1 MRHLLILISLL
12 STLSFIGCRDESDA
26 IYLIDRA
33 ESLLKSDPDSSHI
46 LLDSIAVPD
55 NLSDKLLARWCM
67 LSGKV
72 ADTLYTDLPY
82 VQQLLRAQAYYKS
95 HGTKQEQA
103 KIGLY
108 LGRSYVEDK
117 ENEKAMKVYLQALDI
132 ALRSEDYNQA
142 GYICSY
148 MGDLYDFE
156 GNYLLGKDKYKE
168 AESYFRKAGNMRSSA
183 FALRDVGRMYAFSD
197 SLDIALIFLLKADTI
212 IVEVGDSSDIGT
224 IYNGIG
230 NIYNML
236 GNKEL
241 AKLYLWKNVNMSDFD
256 DAPSYRTL
264 AGIYIE
270 EGDFKNARICLE
282 KASVPSFNDMT
293 RFSVLYG
300 YSLLEKAE
308 GNWEKAWFYLDE
320 YNSASDSILT
330 IRNRENIIKIEK
342 EYEHLKI
349 SLENMRLKSDK
360 QKYFI
365 YWVISVS
372 ILLILLW
379 VFQIRIDRKN
389 KRLLKQEIDL
399 SNKSNELF
407 RLRDNLR
414 NKQDRLE
421 ALSIQLSE
429 KNEKLNELDSREKL
443 EKEYEQIKKEEE
455 TLVLRIAERRKDL
468 FLSSA
473 IAKKVIKLSQKVV
486 PGATKSPLSEKD
498 WQNIITQVNEVY
510 PFLADRLAAFNLS
523 AAELRYCYLSLLGLD
538 SIGESILLHIQPD
551 SVNKRRQRVRQR
563 LGIIAK
569 ELDLCAYLIKL
580 SQKVVPGATKSPLS
594 EKDWQNIITQ
604 VNEVYPFLA
613 DRLAAFNLSAAEL
626 RYCYLSLLGL
636 DSIGES
642 ILLHIQPD
650 SVNKRRQRVRQRL
663 GIIAKELD
671 LCAYLINSVQ

>member
-407 RLRDNLR
+407 RLRDNSR

-569 ELDLCAYLIKL
+569 ELDLCAYLI
-580 SQKVVPGATKSPLS
+580 
-594 EKDWQNIITQ
+594 
-604 VNEVYPFLA
+604 
-613 DRLAAFNLSAAEL
+613 
-626 RYCYLSLLGL
+626 
-636 DSIGES
+636 
-642 ILLHIQPD
+642 
-650 SVNKRRQRVRQRL
+650 
-663 GIIAKELD
+663 
-671 LCAYLINSVQ
+671 NSVQ

>member
-241 AKLYLWKNVNMSDFD
+241 TKLYLWKNVNMSDFD

-569 ELDLCAYLIKL
+569 ELDLCAYLI
-580 SQKVVPGATKSPLS
+580 
-594 EKDWQNIITQ
+594 
-604 VNEVYPFLA
+604 
-613 DRLAAFNLSAAEL
+613 
-626 RYCYLSLLGL
+626 
-636 DSIGES
+636 
-642 ILLHIQPD
+642 
-650 SVNKRRQRVRQRL
+650 
-663 GIIAKELD
+663 
-671 LCAYLINSVQ
+671 NSVQ

>member
-407 RLRDNLR
+407 RLWDNLR

-569 ELDLCAYLIKL
+569 ELDLCAYLI
-580 SQKVVPGATKSPLS
+580 
-594 EKDWQNIITQ
+594 
-604 VNEVYPFLA
+604 
-613 DRLAAFNLSAAEL
+613 
-626 RYCYLSLLGL
+626 
-636 DSIGES
+636 
-642 ILLHIQPD
+642 
-650 SVNKRRQRVRQRL
+650 
-663 GIIAKELD
+663 
-671 LCAYLINSVQ
+671 NSVQ

>member
-82 VQQLLRAQAYYKS
+82 VQQLLRAQAYYYKS

-569 ELDLCAYLIKL
+569 ELDLCAYLI
-580 SQKVVPGATKSPLS
+580 
-594 EKDWQNIITQ
+594 
-604 VNEVYPFLA
+604 
-613 DRLAAFNLSAAEL
+613 
-626 RYCYLSLLGL
+626 
-636 DSIGES
+636 
-642 ILLHIQPD
+642 
-650 SVNKRRQRVRQRL
+650 
-663 GIIAKELD
+663 
-671 LCAYLINSVQ
+671 NSVQ

>member
-12 STLSFIGCRDESDA
+12 STLSFIGCKDESEA
-26 IYLIDRA
+26 TYLIDRA
-33 ESLLKSDPDSSHI
+33 ESLLKSDPDSSLI

-67 LSGKV
+67 LYGRV

-82 VQQLLRAQAYYKS
+82 VQQLRRAQAYYEA

-132 ALRSEDYNQA
+132 ALRCEDYNQA

-183 FALRDVGRMYAFSD
+183 FALQDIGRMYAFSD
-197 SLDIALIFLLKADTI
+197 SLDIALTFLLKADTI

-236 GNKEL
+236 DNKEL
-241 AKLYLWKNVNMSDFD
+241 AKLYLWKDINMSDFD

-330 IRNRENIIKIEK
+330 IRNRENIIKMEK
-342 EYEHLKI
+342 EYVHLKI
-349 SLENMRLKSDK
+349 SLENMRLRSDK
-360 QKYFI
+360 QTYLI
-365 YWVISVS
+365 YLIISVS

-414 NKQDRLE
+414 IKQDRLE

-498 WQNIITQVNEVY
+498 WQNM
-510 PFLADRLAAFNLS
+510 
-523 AAELRYCYLSLLGLD
+523 
-538 SIGESILLHIQPD
+538 
-551 SVNKRRQRVRQR
+551 
-563 LGIIAK
+563 
-569 ELDLCAYLIKL
+569 
-580 SQKVVPGATKSPLS
+580 
-594 EKDWQNIITQ
+594 ITQ

>member
-569 ELDLCAYLIKL
+569 ELDLCAYLI
-580 SQKVVPGATKSPLS
+580 
-594 EKDWQNIITQ
+594 
-604 VNEVYPFLA
+604 
-613 DRLAAFNLSAAEL
+613 
-626 RYCYLSLLGL
+626 
-636 DSIGES
+636 
-642 ILLHIQPD
+642 
-650 SVNKRRQRVRQRL
+650 
-663 GIIAKELD
+663 
-671 LCAYLINSVQ
+671 NSVQ

>member
-270 EGDFKNARICLE
+270 EGDFKSARICLE

-569 ELDLCAYLIKL
+569 ELDLCAYLI
-580 SQKVVPGATKSPLS
+580 
-594 EKDWQNIITQ
+594 
-604 VNEVYPFLA
+604 
-613 DRLAAFNLSAAEL
+613 
-626 RYCYLSLLGL
+626 
-636 DSIGES
+636 
-642 ILLHIQPD
+642 
-650 SVNKRRQRVRQRL
+650 
-663 GIIAKELD
+663 
-671 LCAYLINSVQ
+671 NSVQ

>member
-429 KNEKLNELDSREKL
+429 KKEKLNELDSREKL

-569 ELDLCAYLIKL
+569 ELDLCAYLI
-580 SQKVVPGATKSPLS
+580 
-594 EKDWQNIITQ
+594 
-604 VNEVYPFLA
+604 
-613 DRLAAFNLSAAEL
+613 
-626 RYCYLSLLGL
+626 
-636 DSIGES
+636 
-642 ILLHIQPD
+642 
-650 SVNKRRQRVRQRL
+650 
-663 GIIAKELD
+663 
-671 LCAYLINSVQ
+671 NSVQ

>member
-473 IAKKVIKLSQKVV
+473 IAKKVIKLS
-486 PGATKSPLSEKD
+486 
-498 WQNIITQVNEVY
+498 
-510 PFLADRLAAFNLS
+510 
-523 AAELRYCYLSLLGLD
+523 
-538 SIGESILLHIQPD
+538 H
-551 SVNKRRQRVRQR
+551 
-563 LGIIAK
+563 
-569 ELDLCAYLIKL
+569 
-580 SQKVVPGATKSPLS
+580 KVVPGATKSPLS

>member
-308 GNWEKAWFYLDE
+308 GNREKAWFYLDE

-569 ELDLCAYLIKL
+569 ELDLCAYLI
-580 SQKVVPGATKSPLS
+580 
-594 EKDWQNIITQ
+594 
-604 VNEVYPFLA
+604 
-613 DRLAAFNLSAAEL
+613 
-626 RYCYLSLLGL
+626 
-636 DSIGES
+636 
-642 ILLHIQPD
+642 
-650 SVNKRRQRVRQRL
+650 
-663 GIIAKELD
+663 
-671 LCAYLINSVQ
+671 NSVQ

>member
-236 GNKEL
+236 VNKEL

-538 SIGESILLHIQPD
+538 SIGESILLHIQ
-551 SVNKRRQRVRQR
+551 
-563 LGIIAK
+563 L
-569 ELDLCAYLIKL
+569 
-580 SQKVVPGATKSPLS
+580 
-594 EKDWQNIITQ
+594 
-604 VNEVYPFLA
+604 
-613 DRLAAFNLSAAEL
+613 
-626 RYCYLSLLGL
+626 
-636 DSIGES
+636 
-642 ILLHIQPD
+642 D

>member
-26 IYLIDRA
+26 TYLIDRA
-33 ESLLKSDPDSSHI
+33 ESLLKSDPDSSLI

-407 RLRDNLR
+407 RLRDHLR

-569 ELDLCAYLIKL
+569 ELDLCAYLI
-580 SQKVVPGATKSPLS
+580 
-594 EKDWQNIITQ
+594 
-604 VNEVYPFLA
+604 
-613 DRLAAFNLSAAEL
+613 
-626 RYCYLSLLGL
+626 
-636 DSIGES
+636 
-642 ILLHIQPD
+642 
-650 SVNKRRQRVRQRL
+650 
-663 GIIAKELD
+663 
-671 LCAYLINSVQ
+671 NSVQ

>member
-365 YWVISVS
+365 YWVIFVS

-569 ELDLCAYLIKL
+569 ELDLCAYLI
-580 SQKVVPGATKSPLS
+580 
-594 EKDWQNIITQ
+594 
-604 VNEVYPFLA
+604 
-613 DRLAAFNLSAAEL
+613 
-626 RYCYLSLLGL
+626 
-636 DSIGES
+636 
-642 ILLHIQPD
+642 
-650 SVNKRRQRVRQRL
+650 
-663 GIIAKELD
+663 
-671 LCAYLINSVQ
+671 NSVQ

>member
-1 MRHLLILISLL
+1 MQVWILPVRSLL

-569 ELDLCAYLIKL
+569 ELDLCAYLI
-580 SQKVVPGATKSPLS
+580 
-594 EKDWQNIITQ
+594 
-604 VNEVYPFLA
+604 
-613 DRLAAFNLSAAEL
+613 
-626 RYCYLSLLGL
+626 
-636 DSIGES
+636 
-642 ILLHIQPD
+642 
-650 SVNKRRQRVRQRL
+650 
-663 GIIAKELD
+663 
-671 LCAYLINSVQ
+671 NSVQ

>member
-67 LSGKV
+67 LYGRV

-569 ELDLCAYLIKL
+569 ELDLCAYLI
-580 SQKVVPGATKSPLS
+580 
-594 EKDWQNIITQ
+594 
-604 VNEVYPFLA
+604 
-613 DRLAAFNLSAAEL
+613 
-626 RYCYLSLLGL
+626 
-636 DSIGES
+636 
-642 ILLHIQPD
+642 
-650 SVNKRRQRVRQRL
+650 
-663 GIIAKELD
+663 
-671 LCAYLINSVQ
+671 NSVQ

>member
-360 QKYFI
+360 QIFFI

-569 ELDLCAYLIKL
+569 ELDLCAYLI
-580 SQKVVPGATKSPLS
+580 
-594 EKDWQNIITQ
+594 
-604 VNEVYPFLA
+604 
-613 DRLAAFNLSAAEL
+613 
-626 RYCYLSLLGL
+626 
-636 DSIGES
+636 
-642 ILLHIQPD
+642 
-650 SVNKRRQRVRQRL
+650 
-663 GIIAKELD
+663 
-671 LCAYLINSVQ
+671 NSVQ

>member
-183 FALRDVGRMYAFSD
+183 FALQDVGRMYAFSD

-569 ELDLCAYLIKL
+569 ELDLCAYLI
-580 SQKVVPGATKSPLS
+580 
-594 EKDWQNIITQ
+594 
-604 VNEVYPFLA
+604 
-613 DRLAAFNLSAAEL
+613 
-626 RYCYLSLLGL
+626 
-636 DSIGES
+636 
-642 ILLHIQPD
+642 
-650 SVNKRRQRVRQRL
+650 
-663 GIIAKELD
+663 
-671 LCAYLINSVQ
+671 NSVQ

>member
-82 VQQLLRAQAYYKS
+82 VQQLLRAKAYYKS

-569 ELDLCAYLIKL
+569 ELDLCAYLI
-580 SQKVVPGATKSPLS
+580 
-594 EKDWQNIITQ
+594 
-604 VNEVYPFLA
+604 
-613 DRLAAFNLSAAEL
+613 
-626 RYCYLSLLGL
+626 
-636 DSIGES
+636 
-642 ILLHIQPD
+642 
-650 SVNKRRQRVRQRL
+650 
-663 GIIAKELD
+663 
-671 LCAYLINSVQ
+671 NSVQ

>member
-236 GNKEL
+236 DNKEL
-241 AKLYLWKNVNMSDFD
+241 AKLYLWRNVNMSDFD

-569 ELDLCAYLIKL
+569 ELDLCAYLI
-580 SQKVVPGATKSPLS
+580 
-594 EKDWQNIITQ
+594 
-604 VNEVYPFLA
+604 
-613 DRLAAFNLSAAEL
+613 
-626 RYCYLSLLGL
+626 
-636 DSIGES
+636 
-642 ILLHIQPD
+642 
-650 SVNKRRQRVRQRL
+650 
-663 GIIAKELD
+663 
-671 LCAYLINSVQ
+671 NSVQ

>member
-523 AAELRYCYLSLLGLD
+523 AAELRYCYLSLL
-538 SIGESILLHIQPD
+538 
-551 SVNKRRQRVRQR
+551 V
-563 LGIIAK
+563 
-569 ELDLCAYLIKL
+569 
-580 SQKVVPGATKSPLS
+580 
-594 EKDWQNIITQ
+594 
-604 VNEVYPFLA
+604 
-613 DRLAAFNLSAAEL
+613 
-626 RYCYLSLLGL
+626 L

>member
-455 TLVLRIAERRKDL
+455 TLVLRIAEWRKDL

-569 ELDLCAYLIKL
+569 ELDLCAYLI
-580 SQKVVPGATKSPLS
+580 
-594 EKDWQNIITQ
+594 
-604 VNEVYPFLA
+604 
-613 DRLAAFNLSAAEL
+613 
-626 RYCYLSLLGL
+626 
-636 DSIGES
+636 
-642 ILLHIQPD
+642 
-650 SVNKRRQRVRQRL
+650 
-663 GIIAKELD
+663 
-671 LCAYLINSVQ
+671 NSVQ

>member
-429 KNEKLNELDSREKL
+429 KNEKLNELDSRGKL

-569 ELDLCAYLIKL
+569 ELDLCAYLI
-580 SQKVVPGATKSPLS
+580 
-594 EKDWQNIITQ
+594 
-604 VNEVYPFLA
+604 
-613 DRLAAFNLSAAEL
+613 
-626 RYCYLSLLGL
+626 
-636 DSIGES
+636 
-642 ILLHIQPD
+642 
-650 SVNKRRQRVRQRL
+650 
-663 GIIAKELD
+663 
-671 LCAYLINSVQ
+671 NSVQ

>member
-1 MRHLLILISLL
+1 
-12 STLSFIGCRDESDA
+12 
-26 IYLIDRA
+26 
-33 ESLLKSDPDSSHI
+33 
-46 LLDSIAVPD
+46 
-55 NLSDKLLARWCM
+55 
-67 LSGKV
+67 
-72 ADTLYTDLPY
+72 
-82 VQQLLRAQAYYKS
+82 
-95 HGTKQEQA
+95 
-103 KIGLY
+103 
-108 LGRSYVEDK
+108 
-117 ENEKAMKVYLQALDI
+117 
-132 ALRSEDYNQA
+132 
-142 GYICSY
+142 
-148 MGDLYDFE
+148 
-156 GNYLLGKDKYKE
+156 
-168 AESYFRKAGNMRSSA
+168 
-183 FALRDVGRMYAFSD
+183 
-197 SLDIALIFLLKADTI
+197 
-212 IVEVGDSSDIGT
+212 
-224 IYNGIG
+224 
-230 NIYNML
+230 ML

-282 KASVPSFNDMT
+282 KASVPSFNDVT

-569 ELDLCAYLIKL
+569 ELDLCAYLI
-580 SQKVVPGATKSPLS
+580 
-594 EKDWQNIITQ
+594 
-604 VNEVYPFLA
+604 
-613 DRLAAFNLSAAEL
+613 
-626 RYCYLSLLGL
+626 
-636 DSIGES
+636 
-642 ILLHIQPD
+642 
-650 SVNKRRQRVRQRL
+650 
-663 GIIAKELD
+663 
-671 LCAYLINSVQ
+671 NSVQ

>member
-33 ESLLKSDPDSSHI
+33 ESLLKSDPDSSPI

-55 NLSDKLLARWCM
+55 NLSDKLLSRWCM

-569 ELDLCAYLIKL
+569 ELDLCAYLI
-580 SQKVVPGATKSPLS
+580 
-594 EKDWQNIITQ
+594 
-604 VNEVYPFLA
+604 
-613 DRLAAFNLSAAEL
+613 
-626 RYCYLSLLGL
+626 
-636 DSIGES
+636 
-642 ILLHIQPD
+642 
-650 SVNKRRQRVRQRL
+650 
-663 GIIAKELD
+663 
-671 LCAYLINSVQ
+671 NSVQ

>member
-26 IYLIDRA
+26 TYLIDRA
-33 ESLLKSDPDSSHI
+33 ESLLKSDPDSSLI

-67 LSGKV
+67 LYGRV

-82 VQQLLRAQAYYKS
+82 IQQLLRAQAYYED

-132 ALRSEDYNQA
+132 ALRCEDYNQA

-156 GNYLLGKDKYKE
+156 GDYLLGKDKYKE

-183 FALRDVGRMYAFSD
+183 FALQDIGRMYAFSD
-197 SLDIALIFLLKADTI
+197 SLDIALTFLLKADTI

-236 GNKEL
+236 DNKEL
-241 AKLYLWKNVNMSDFD
+241 AKLYLWKDINMSDFD

-330 IRNRENIIKIEK
+330 IRNRENIIKMEK

-349 SLENMRLKSDK
+349 SLENMRLRSDK
-360 QKYFI
+360 QTYLI
-365 YWVISVS
+365 YLIISVS

-399 SNKSNELF
+399 SNKNNELF

-414 NKQDRLE
+414 IKQDRLE

-498 WQNIITQVNEVY
+498 WQNM
-510 PFLADRLAAFNLS
+510 
-523 AAELRYCYLSLLGLD
+523 
-538 SIGESILLHIQPD
+538 
-551 SVNKRRQRVRQR
+551 
-563 LGIIAK
+563 
-569 ELDLCAYLIKL
+569 
-580 SQKVVPGATKSPLS
+580 
-594 EKDWQNIITQ
+594 ITQ

>member
-264 AGIYIE
+264 AGIEIE

-569 ELDLCAYLIKL
+569 ELDLCAYLI
-580 SQKVVPGATKSPLS
+580 
-594 EKDWQNIITQ
+594 
-604 VNEVYPFLA
+604 
-613 DRLAAFNLSAAEL
+613 
-626 RYCYLSLLGL
+626 
-636 DSIGES
+636 
-642 ILLHIQPD
+642 
-650 SVNKRRQRVRQRL
+650 
-663 GIIAKELD
+663 
-671 LCAYLINSVQ
+671 NSVQ

>member
-256 DAPSYRTL
+256 DAPNYRTL

-569 ELDLCAYLIKL
+569 ELDLCAYLI
-580 SQKVVPGATKSPLS
+580 
-594 EKDWQNIITQ
+594 
-604 VNEVYPFLA
+604 
-613 DRLAAFNLSAAEL
+613 
-626 RYCYLSLLGL
+626 
-636 DSIGES
+636 
-642 ILLHIQPD
+642 
-650 SVNKRRQRVRQRL
+650 
-663 GIIAKELD
+663 
-671 LCAYLINSVQ
+671 NSVQ

>member
-256 DAPSYRTL
+256 DARSYRTL

-569 ELDLCAYLIKL
+569 ELDLCAYLI
-580 SQKVVPGATKSPLS
+580 
-594 EKDWQNIITQ
+594 
-604 VNEVYPFLA
+604 
-613 DRLAAFNLSAAEL
+613 
-626 RYCYLSLLGL
+626 
-636 DSIGES
+636 
-642 ILLHIQPD
+642 
-650 SVNKRRQRVRQRL
+650 
-663 GIIAKELD
+663 
-671 LCAYLINSVQ
+671 NSVQ

>member
-26 IYLIDRA
+26 TYLIDRA
-33 ESLLKSDPDSSHI
+33 ESLLKSDPDSSLI

-67 LSGKV
+67 LYGRV

-82 VQQLLRAQAYYKS
+82 IQQLLRAQAYYED

-132 ALRSEDYNQA
+132 ALRCEDYNQA

-156 GNYLLGKDKYKE
+156 GDYLLGKGKYKE

-183 FALRDVGRMYAFSD
+183 FALQDIGRMYAFSD
-197 SLDIALIFLLKADTI
+197 SLDIALTFLLKADTI

-330 IRNRENIIKIEK
+330 IRNRENIIKMEK

-349 SLENMRLKSDK
+349 SLENMRLRSDK
-360 QKYFI
+360 QTYLI
-365 YWVISVS
+365 YLIISVS

-414 NKQDRLE
+414 IKQDRLE

-569 ELDLCAYLIKL
+569 ELDLCAYLI
-580 SQKVVPGATKSPLS
+580 
-594 EKDWQNIITQ
+594 
-604 VNEVYPFLA
+604 
-613 DRLAAFNLSAAEL
+613 
-626 RYCYLSLLGL
+626 
-636 DSIGES
+636 
-642 ILLHIQPD
+642 
-650 SVNKRRQRVRQRL
+650 
-663 GIIAKELD
+663 
-671 LCAYLINSVQ
+671 NSVQ

>member
-349 SLENMRLKSDK
+349 SLENMLLKSDK

-569 ELDLCAYLIKL
+569 ELDLCAYLI
-580 SQKVVPGATKSPLS
+580 
-594 EKDWQNIITQ
+594 
-604 VNEVYPFLA
+604 
-613 DRLAAFNLSAAEL
+613 
-626 RYCYLSLLGL
+626 
-636 DSIGES
+636 
-642 ILLHIQPD
+642 
-650 SVNKRRQRVRQRL
+650 
-663 GIIAKELD
+663 
-671 LCAYLINSVQ
+671 NSVQ

>member
-241 AKLYLWKNVNMSDFD
+241 AKFYLWKNVNMSDFD

-569 ELDLCAYLIKL
+569 ELDLCAYLI
-580 SQKVVPGATKSPLS
+580 
-594 EKDWQNIITQ
+594 
-604 VNEVYPFLA
+604 
-613 DRLAAFNLSAAEL
+613 
-626 RYCYLSLLGL
+626 
-636 DSIGES
+636 
-642 ILLHIQPD
+642 
-650 SVNKRRQRVRQRL
+650 
-663 GIIAKELD
+663 
-671 LCAYLINSVQ
+671 NSVQ

>member
-183 FALRDVGRMYAFSD
+183 FVLRDVGRMYAFSD

-569 ELDLCAYLIKL
+569 ELDLCAYLI
-580 SQKVVPGATKSPLS
+580 
-594 EKDWQNIITQ
+594 
-604 VNEVYPFLA
+604 
-613 DRLAAFNLSAAEL
+613 
-626 RYCYLSLLGL
+626 
-636 DSIGES
+636 
-642 ILLHIQPD
+642 
-650 SVNKRRQRVRQRL
+650 
-663 GIIAKELD
+663 
-671 LCAYLINSVQ
+671 NSVQ

>member
-264 AGIYIE
+264 VGIYIE

-569 ELDLCAYLIKL
+569 ELDLCAYLI
-580 SQKVVPGATKSPLS
+580 
-594 EKDWQNIITQ
+594 
-604 VNEVYPFLA
+604 
-613 DRLAAFNLSAAEL
+613 
-626 RYCYLSLLGL
+626 
-636 DSIGES
+636 
-642 ILLHIQPD
+642 
-650 SVNKRRQRVRQRL
+650 
-663 GIIAKELD
+663 
-671 LCAYLINSVQ
+671 NSVQ

>member
-523 AAELRYCYLSLLGLD
+523 AAELRYCYLS
-538 SIGESILLHIQPD
+538 
-551 SVNKRRQRVRQR
+551 V
-563 LGIIAK
+563 
-569 ELDLCAYLIKL
+569 
-580 SQKVVPGATKSPLS
+580 
-594 EKDWQNIITQ
+594 
-604 VNEVYPFLA
+604 
-613 DRLAAFNLSAAEL
+613 
-626 RYCYLSLLGL
+626 LGL

>member
-72 ADTLYTDLPY
+72 ADTLHTDLPY

-569 ELDLCAYLIKL
+569 ELDLCAYLI
-580 SQKVVPGATKSPLS
+580 
-594 EKDWQNIITQ
+594 
-604 VNEVYPFLA
+604 
-613 DRLAAFNLSAAEL
+613 
-626 RYCYLSLLGL
+626 
-636 DSIGES
+636 
-642 ILLHIQPD
+642 
-650 SVNKRRQRVRQRL
+650 
-663 GIIAKELD
+663 
-671 LCAYLINSVQ
+671 NSVQ

>member
-183 FALRDVGRMYAFSD
+183 FALRDVGRMYAFSY

-569 ELDLCAYLIKL
+569 ELDLCAYLI
-580 SQKVVPGATKSPLS
+580 
-594 EKDWQNIITQ
+594 
-604 VNEVYPFLA
+604 
-613 DRLAAFNLSAAEL
+613 
-626 RYCYLSLLGL
+626 
-636 DSIGES
+636 
-642 ILLHIQPD
+642 
-650 SVNKRRQRVRQRL
+650 
-663 GIIAKELD
+663 
-671 LCAYLINSVQ
+671 NSVQ

>member
-55 NLSDKLLARWCM
+55 YLSDKLLARWCM

-569 ELDLCAYLIKL
+569 ELDLCAYLI
-580 SQKVVPGATKSPLS
+580 
-594 EKDWQNIITQ
+594 
-604 VNEVYPFLA
+604 
-613 DRLAAFNLSAAEL
+613 
-626 RYCYLSLLGL
+626 
-636 DSIGES
+636 
-642 ILLHIQPD
+642 
-650 SVNKRRQRVRQRL
+650 
-663 GIIAKELD
+663 
-671 LCAYLINSVQ
+671 NSVQ

>member
-212 IVEVGDSSDIGT
+212 IVEIGDSSDIGT

-569 ELDLCAYLIKL
+569 ELDLCAYLI
-580 SQKVVPGATKSPLS
+580 
-594 EKDWQNIITQ
+594 
-604 VNEVYPFLA
+604 
-613 DRLAAFNLSAAEL
+613 
-626 RYCYLSLLGL
+626 
-636 DSIGES
+636 
-642 ILLHIQPD
+642 
-650 SVNKRRQRVRQRL
+650 
-663 GIIAKELD
+663 
-671 LCAYLINSVQ
+671 NSVQ

>member
-1 MRHLLILISLL
+1 MLILISLL

-569 ELDLCAYLIKL
+569 ELDLCAYLI
-580 SQKVVPGATKSPLS
+580 
-594 EKDWQNIITQ
+594 
-604 VNEVYPFLA
+604 
-613 DRLAAFNLSAAEL
+613 
-626 RYCYLSLLGL
+626 
-636 DSIGES
+636 
-642 ILLHIQPD
+642 
-650 SVNKRRQRVRQRL
+650 
-663 GIIAKELD
+663 
-671 LCAYLINSVQ
+671 NSVQ